1 MNLNEIEQRLKD
13 KKTNIINHSEEALD
27 NVKGVD

>member
-1 MNLNEIEQRLKD
+1 MNLHEIEQRLKD
-13 KKTNIINHSEEALD
+13 KKNNTVNHSEEALD